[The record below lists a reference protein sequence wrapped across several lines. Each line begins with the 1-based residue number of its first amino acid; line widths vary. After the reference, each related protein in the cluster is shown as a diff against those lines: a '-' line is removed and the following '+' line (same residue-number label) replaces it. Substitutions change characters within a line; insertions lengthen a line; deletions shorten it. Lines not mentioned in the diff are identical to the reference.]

1 MIGLLLNGAAI
12 PLLLKGQD
20 RFVVGEELDG
30 EKVYFTH
37 PFT

>member
-1 MIGLLLNGAAI
+1 MIGLLINGAAI

-20 RFVVGEELDG
+20 RFVVGGEGD

>member
-1 MIGLLLNGAAI
+1 MIGLLINGAAI

-20 RFVVGEELDG
+20 RFVVGELDG